1 VTHVDP
7 SGGHFFYKD
16 RLDEIVGPLV
26 PAESDDAALS
36 AAA

>member
-7 SGGHFFYKD
+7 TGGHFFYKD
-16 RLDEIVGPLV
+16 RLREILGPLV
-26 PAESDDAALS
+26 PAEIDDAELP